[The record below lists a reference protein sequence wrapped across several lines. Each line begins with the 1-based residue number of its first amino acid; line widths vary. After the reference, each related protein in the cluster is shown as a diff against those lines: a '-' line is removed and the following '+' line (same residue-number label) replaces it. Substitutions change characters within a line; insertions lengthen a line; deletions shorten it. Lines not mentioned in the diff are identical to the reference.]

1 MGVIASRSFSKRRE
15 EPALSKTKGREGR
28 EGRERRE
35 GSVVNRFSTENGAW
49 LDLDGRGPGQLLE
62 RLTRI
67 QPDHYRVVSCYL
79 KLEPRDRSRG
89 KYLIKLKNR
98 VKAAVLGLPRLGLN
112 RDISEPVLRDLDRI
126 QQFLRT
132 PGNLPST
139 QGVAVFACEGI
150 ELFEAVPLPVVHRSR
165 LAIDGSPL
173 VRELASVEDEF
184 GRLLTVVVDR
194 ASARFFEVTAYNTR
208 ELPGL
213 RSNSTRGKRFHG
225 DQDGSGGWG
234 EHTYHN
240 RIRQEKQ
247 RHYEAI
253 ARELFTLDRRQPA
266 HGIVLAGPGPEA
278 GAVKPFLHTYLTE
291 RLIGTARL
299 NPKDVTLSA
308 VHDTTLAVREDY
320 ERASERALVH
330 EMLEGLGTGWGVN
343 GVTPTLRALSRG
355 QVRSLLVD
363 ADASQPGFR
372 CGDSG
377 RLALNERE
385 CRGEGEP
392 IPILDVVDDA
402 IEEALRQGVDVNV
415 VYEPEAR
422 AAIDGL
428 AGLLRF
434 R

>member
-1 MGVIASRSFSKRRE
+1 MGTIVSRSFS
-15 EPALSKTKGREGR
+15 KGREGR
-28 EGRERRE
+28 EGRRE
-35 GSVVNRFSTENGAW
+35 GREQPGRNGASNGRY
-49 LDLDGRGPGQLLE
+49 DGSQVAGLLE
-62 RLTRI
+62 RLTRVK
-67 QPDHYRVVSCYL
+67 PGHNRVITCYL

-89 KYLIKLKNR
+89 KYLIKVKNR
-98 VKAAVLGLPRLGLN
+98 VKDVVQGLSRLGLE
-112 RDISEPVLRDLDRI
+112 REISDAVRRDLERI
-126 QQFLRT
+126 QQFLRS
-132 PGNLPST
+132 PANLPPT
-139 QGVAVFACEGI
+139 QGVAIFACEGI

-165 LAIDGSPL
+165 LAVDGTAL

-184 GRLLTVVVDR
+184 GRLVTVVLDR
-194 ASARFFEVTAYNTR
+194 ASARFFEVTAYDTR

-213 RSNSTRGKRFHG
+213 RADSTRGKRFHG

-234 EHTYHN
+234 EHAYHN

-253 ARELFTLDRRQPA
+253 ARELFSIDRRQPA

-278 GAVKPFLHTYLTE
+278 GAVKPFLHSYLTE

-299 NPKDVTLSA
+299 NTKDVTLATVHSA
-308 VHDTTLAVREDY
+308 TLTVREEY
-320 ERASERALVH
+320 ERASERAQVH
-330 EMLEGLGTGWGVN
+330 QMLEGVGTGWALN

-355 QVRSLLVD
+355 QVRSLLVH
-363 ADASQPGFR
+363 ADASEPGFR

-377 RLALNERE
+377 RLALTERE

-392 IPILDVVDDA
+392 LPVLDVIDDA

-415 VYEPEAR
+415 VYEPDAR
-422 AAIDGL
+422 DAIEGL

>member
-1 MGVIASRSFSKRRE
+1 MGAIASRSFSK
-15 EPALSKTKGREGR
+15 EPARSKRARERQARDGREG
-28 EGRERRE
+28 
-35 GSVVNRFSTENGAW
+35 VATDQFSRGNGVRVA
-49 LDLDGRGPGQLLE
+49 LDGQGPGRLLE

-67 QPDHYRVVSCYL
+67 RPEPYRVVSCYL

-98 VKAAVLGLPRLGLN
+98 IKAAVHGLPRLGLD
-112 RDISEPVLRDLDRI
+112 REIAEPVLRDLNRI

-139 QGVAVFACEGI
+139 QGVAVFACEKI
-150 ELFEAVPLPVVHRSR
+150 ELFEAVALPVIHRSR
-165 LAIDGSPL
+165 LAVDGTPL

-194 ASARFFEVTAYNTR
+194 ASARFFEVTAYNTL

-234 EHTYHN
+234 EHTYNN

-253 ARELFTLDRRQPA
+253 ARELFTIDRRQPA

-278 GAVKPFLHTYLTE
+278 GAVKPFLHTYLSE

-308 VHDTTLAVREDY
+308 VHDTTLAVREAY

-343 GVTPTLRALSRG
+343 GLTPTLRALSRG

-377 RLALNERE
+377 RLAPTERE

-392 IPILDVVDDA
+392 IPILDLVDDA

-422 AAIDGL
+422 VAIDGL
-428 AGLLRF
+428 GGLLRF

>member
-1 MGVIASRSFSKRRE
+1 MAAIASRSSSKRRE
-15 EPALSKTKGREGR
+15 RRERREGREGR
-28 EGRERRE
+28 EGREELASGTAGGQNGRQA
-35 GSVVNRFSTENGAW
+35 SVAG
-49 LDLDGRGPGQLLE
+49 DGRSPVAHTLE
-62 RLTRI
+62 RLTRVE
-67 QPDHYRVVSCYL
+67 PGKYRVVTCYL
-79 KLEPRDRSRG
+79 KLEPRDRARG

-98 VKAAVLGLPRLGLN
+98 VKAAVQGLPRLDLD
-112 RDISEPVLRDLDRI
+112 RAVADAVQRDLDRI
-126 QQFLRT
+126 QQFLRS

-139 QGVAVFACEGI
+139 QGVALFACEGI
-150 ELFEAVPLPVVHRSR
+150 ELFDTVPLPVVHRSR
-165 LAIDGSPL
+165 LAVDRTPL

-184 GRLLTVVVDR
+184 GRLLTVVLDR
-194 ASARFFEVTAYNTR
+194 ASARFFEVTAYDTR

-213 RSNSTRGKRFHG
+213 RADSTRGKRFHG

-234 EHTYHN
+234 EHTYNN

-253 ARELFTLDRRQPA
+253 ARELFSIDRRHPA

-278 GAVKPFLHTYLTE
+278 GAVEPFLHTYLVE

-299 NPKDVTLSA
+299 NPKDVTPAA
-308 VHDTTLAVREDY
+308 VHATTLAVREGY
-320 ERASERALVH
+320 ERASERALVR
-330 EMLEGLGTGWGVN
+330 EMLEAVGTGWAVN
-343 GVTPTLRALSRG
+343 GLGPTLHALSRG
-355 QVRSLLVD
+355 QVRSLLVH
-363 ADASQPGFR
+363 AEASIPGFR

-377 RLALNERE
+377 RLAPTEQD

-392 IPILDVVDDA
+392 IAVLDLVDDA

-422 AAIDGL
+422 DSIESLAA
-428 AGLLRF
+428 LLRF

>member
-1 MGVIASRSFSKRRE
+1 MGAIASRSFSK
-15 EPALSKTKGREGR
+15 EPARSKRARERQARDGREG
-28 EGRERRE
+28 
-35 GSVVNRFSTENGAW
+35 VATDQFSRGNGVRVG
-49 LDLDGRGPGQLLE
+49 LDGQGPGRLLE
-62 RLTRI
+62 WLTRI
-67 QPDHYRVVSCYL
+67 RPDPYRVVSCYL

-98 VKAAVLGLPRLGLN
+98 IKAAVHGLPRLGLD
-112 RDISEPVLRDLDRI
+112 REISEPVLRDLNRI

-139 QGVAVFACEGI
+139 QGVAVFACEKI
-150 ELFEAVPLPVVHRSR
+150 ELFEAVALPVIHRSR
-165 LAIDGSPL
+165 LAIDGTPL

-184 GRLLTVVVDR
+184 GRLLTAVVDR
-194 ASARFFEVTAYNTR
+194 ASARFFEVTAYNTL

-234 EHTYHN
+234 EHTYNN

-253 ARELFTLDRRQPA
+253 ARELFTIDRRQPA

-278 GAVKPFLHTYLTE
+278 GAVKPFLHTYLSE

-308 VHDTTLAVREDY
+308 VHDTTLAVRESY

-343 GVTPTLRALSRG
+343 GLTPTLRALSRG

-377 RLALNERE
+377 RLALTERE

-392 IPILDVVDDA
+392 IPILDLVDDA

-422 AAIDGL
+422 VAIDGL
-428 AGLLRF
+428 GGLLRF

>member
-1 MGVIASRSFSKRRE
+1 MGAIASRSFSK
-15 EPALSKTKGREGR
+15 EPAPSKRARERERREGR
-28 EGRERRE
+28 EGRE
-35 GSVVNRFSTENGAW
+35 GVGTDQFSRGNGARVG
-49 LDLDGRGPGQLLE
+49 LDGQGPARLLE

-67 QPDHYRVVSCYL
+67 RPDSHRVVSCYL

-98 VKAAVLGLPRLGLN
+98 IKAAVRGLPRLGLD
-112 RDISEPVLRDLDRI
+112 RDISEPVLRDLNRI

-132 PGNLPST
+132 SGNLPST
-139 QGVAVFACEGI
+139 QGVAVFACEKI
-150 ELFEAVPLPVVHRSR
+150 ELFEAVALPVVHRSR
-165 LAIDGSPL
+165 LAIDGTPL

-184 GRLLTVVVDR
+184 GRLLTAVVDR

-234 EHTYHN
+234 EHTYNN

-253 ARELFTLDRRQPA
+253 ARELFTIDRRQPA

-299 NPKDVTLSA
+299 NPKNVTLSA
-308 VHDTTLAVREDY
+308 VHDTTLAVREEY

-343 GVTPTLRALSRG
+343 GLTPTLRALSRG

-392 IPILDVVDDA
+392 IPILDLVDDA

-422 AAIDGL
+422 VAIDGL
-428 AGLLRF
+428 GGLLRF